1 MDGTKS
7 SFKLRGDKN
16 RITRNHSYKM
26 LLPFSS
32 VIDPGYFHTKYKST
46 KYKVQKVRLREVS
59 VKKQNKSPTMRTIQ
73 TWLRPSF
80 IDFFAQIRL
89 LK

>member
-26 LLPFSS
+26 LPFSS
-32 VIDPGYFHTKYKST
+32 VIDPGYFHTKY
-46 KYKVQKVRLREVS
+46 KVRLREVS